1 MTPAGVL
8 RSLPAGGERPGAS
21 SAGTVCAAGAVS
33 SARRLRRW
41 WDARRDG
48 LHGDGGNAVVEF
60 LGVALVLLVPTVYL
74 VLVLGRIQAG
84 TFAVEGAAREAARV
98 YVAAPD
104 APTGAAR
111 AVTAVGVALDDQG
124 FDDPAAD
131 ALTMACSATPCL
143 TPGAQV
149 QATVTV
155 RVPLPFVPSFV
166 RDVVPLEVPVSAQ
179 RSAPVDAFRVGR

>member
-1 MTPAGVL
+1 MG
-8 RSLPAGGERPGAS
+8 
-21 SAGTVCAAGAVS
+21 
-33 SARRLRRW
+33 RLRRW
-41 WDARRDG
+41 WEARRDR

-104 APTGAAR
+104 AATGAAR

-131 ALTMACSATPCL
+131 ALAMACSATPCL

-179 RSAPVDAFRVGR
+179 RTAPVDAFRVGR